1 MSYYILPRNHN
12 LIYKSLECIE
22 NKTTIKPVVSF
33 SLAEYLYEIKKKISE
48 KGIDWDT
55 FKKYTNPYEYI
66 HSIVPGKKKSVSK
79 YKPLSRSY
87 FKMLE
92 ILKTFDFDFETN
104 INTFHLA
111 EGPGGFI
118 EAMVSYR
125 RCPKDKYI
133 GITLLDDKEDP
144 TIPSWKKSETFLKNN
159 ENVFIEKGRDKTGD
173 ILSLNNFLYCKEK
186 YSSSMD
192 FITGDGGFDFS
203 IDFNK
208 QEISISKLLF
218 AQVIYAIVLQKKNGS
233 FVLKVFDCFMQHTI
247 DILYLLSSFYNKV
260 YIMKPNSSRFANS
273 EKYIICKGFLFDSCE
288 SFFPYLLNVFTKMI
302 TIESENIQRFLNV
315 PISNYYLSKIEEYNA
330 IFGQQQIE
338 NIYYTIS
345 LIDSKISNEKIEQM
359 IKSENIQ
366 EIQNEIITL
375 KKKYN
380 KLYDDSKH
388 AFANQSKN
396 NV

>member
-1 MSYYILPRNHN
+1 MSYYLLPRNHN
-12 LIYKSLECIE
+12 LIYKSLECVE

-33 SLAEYLYEIKKKISE
+33 SLADYLYDIKKKISE

-55 FKKYTNPYEYI
+55 YKKYTNPYEYI

-92 ILKTFDFDFETN
+92 ILRTFEFNFATN

-125 RCPKDKYI
+125 KSTQDKYI

-144 TIPSWKKSETFLKNN
+144 TIPSWKKSESFLKNN
-159 ENVFIEKGRDKTGD
+159 PNVFIEKGRDKTGD

-203 IDFNK
+203 VDFNK

-233 FVLKVFDCFMQHTI
+233 FVLKLFDCFMQHTI
-247 DILYLLSSFYNKV
+247 DILYLLSSFYSKV

-273 EKYIICKGFLFDSCE
+273 EKYIICKGFLFESCE
-288 SFFPYLLNVFTKMI
+288 LFFPYLLNVFTKMI

-315 PISNYYLSKIEEYNA
+315 PISNYYLTKVEEYNA

-345 LIDSKISNEKIEQM
+345 LIDSKISSEKIDQM
-359 IKSENIQ
+359 IKINTQKCVQWCLRHNVVHNSNLHIVENVFLS
-366 EIQNEIITL
+366 QNNLI
-375 KKKYN
+375 
-380 KLYDDSKH
+380 
-388 AFANQSKN
+388 
-396 NV
+396 

>member
-1 MSYYILPRNHN
+1 MSYYLLPRNHN

-125 RCPKDKYI
+125 KCPKDKYI

-159 ENVFIEKGRDKTGD
+159 ANVFIEKGRDKTGD

-260 YIMKPNSSRFANS
+260 YVMKPNSSRFANS

-359 IKSENIQ
+359 IKLNTQKCVQWCLRHNVLHNSNLHVVENIFLS
-366 EIQNEIITL
+366 QNNLI
-375 KKKYN
+375 
-380 KLYDDSKH
+380 
-388 AFANQSKN
+388 
-396 NV
+396 

>member
-1 MSYYILPRNHN
+1 MSYYLLPRNHN
-12 LIYKSLECIE
+12 LIYKSLECVE
-22 NKTTIKPVVSF
+22 NKTTIKPVISF
-33 SLAEYLYEIKKKISE
+33 SLADYLYDIKKKISE

-55 FKKYTNPYEYI
+55 YKKYTNPYEYI

-92 ILKTFDFDFETN
+92 ILRTFEFNFATN

-125 RCPKDKYI
+125 KSTQDKYI

-144 TIPSWKKSETFLKNN
+144 TIPSWKKSESFLKNN
-159 ENVFIEKGRDKTGD
+159 PNVFIEKGRDKTGD

-203 IDFNK
+203 VDFNK

-233 FVLKVFDCFMQHTI
+233 FVLKLFDCFMQHTI
-247 DILYLLSSFYNKV
+247 DILYLLSSFYSKV

-273 EKYIICKGFLFDSCE
+273 EKYIICKGFLFESCE
-288 SFFPYLLNVFTKMI
+288 LFFPYLLNVFTKMI

-315 PISNYYLSKIEEYNA
+315 PISNYYLTKVEEYNA

-345 LIDSKISNEKIEQM
+345 LIDSKISSEKIDQM
-359 IKSENIQ
+359 IKLNTQKCVQWCLRHNVVHNSNLHIVENVFLS
-366 EIQNEIITL
+366 QNNLI
-375 KKKYN
+375 
-380 KLYDDSKH
+380 
-388 AFANQSKN
+388 
-396 NV
+396 

>member
-1 MSYYILPRNHN
+1 MSYYLLPRNHN
-12 LIYKSLECIE
+12 LIYKSLECVE
-22 NKTTIKPVVSF
+22 NKTTIKPVISF
-33 SLAEYLYEIKKKISE
+33 SLADYLYDIKKKISE

-55 FKKYTNPYEYI
+55 YKKYTNPYEYI

-92 ILKTFDFDFETN
+92 ILRTFEFNFATN

-125 RCPKDKYI
+125 KSTQDKYI

-144 TIPSWKKSETFLKNN
+144 TIPSWKKSESFLKNN
-159 ENVFIEKGRDKTGD
+159 PNVFIEKGRDKTGD

-203 IDFNK
+203 VDFNK

-233 FVLKVFDCFMQHTI
+233 FVLKLFDCFMQHTI
-247 DILYLLSSFYNKV
+247 DILYLLSSFYSKV

-273 EKYIICKGFLFDSCE
+273 EKYIICKGFLFESCE
-288 SFFPYLLNVFTKMI
+288 LFFPYLLNVFTKMI

-315 PISNYYLSKIEEYNA
+315 PISNYYLTKVEEYNA

-345 LIDSKISNEKIEQM
+345 LIDSKISSEKIDQM
-359 IKSENIQ
+359 IKLNTQKCVQWCLRHNVIHNSNLHIVENVFLS
-366 EIQNEIITL
+366 QNNLI
-375 KKKYN
+375 
-380 KLYDDSKH
+380 
-388 AFANQSKN
+388 
-396 NV
+396 

>member
-1 MSYYILPRNHN
+1 
-12 LIYKSLECIE
+12 
-22 NKTTIKPVVSF
+22 
-33 SLAEYLYEIKKKISE
+33 
-48 KGIDWDT
+48 
-55 FKKYTNPYEYI
+55 
-66 HSIVPGKKKSVSK
+66 
-79 YKPLSRSY
+79 
-87 FKMLE
+87 
-92 ILKTFDFDFETN
+92 
-104 INTFHLA
+104 
-111 EGPGGFI
+111 
-118 EAMVSYR
+118 
-125 RCPKDKYI
+125 
-133 GITLLDDKEDP
+133 
-144 TIPSWKKSETFLKNN
+144 
-159 ENVFIEKGRDKTGD
+159 
-173 ILSLNNFLYCKEK
+173 
-186 YSSSMD
+186 MD

-203 IDFNK
+203 VDFNK

-273 EKYIICKGFLFDSCE
+273 EKYIICKGFLFESCE

-359 IKSENIQ
+359 IKLNTQKCVQWCLRHNVLHNPNLHIVDNIFLS
-366 EIQNEIITL
+366 QN
-375 KKKYN
+375 N
-380 KLYDDSKH
+380 FD
-388 AFANQSKN
+388 
-396 NV
+396 

>member
-1 MSYYILPRNHN
+1 MSYYLLPRNHN
-12 LIYKSLECIE
+12 LIYKSLECVE

-33 SLAEYLYEIKKKISE
+33 SLADYLYDIKKKISE

-55 FKKYTNPYEYI
+55 YKKYTNPYEYI

-92 ILKTFDFDFETN
+92 ILKTFEFNFATN

-125 RCPKDKYI
+125 KSTQDKYI

-144 TIPSWKKSETFLKNN
+144 TIPSWKKSESFLKNN
-159 ENVFIEKGRDKTGD
+159 PNVFIEKGRDKTGD

-203 IDFNK
+203 VDFNK

-233 FVLKVFDCFMQHTI
+233 FVLKLFDCFMQHTI
-247 DILYLLSSFYNKV
+247 DILYLLSSFYSKV

-273 EKYIICKGFLFDSCE
+273 EKYIICKGFLFESCE
-288 SFFPYLLNVFTKMI
+288 LFFPYLLNVFTKMI

-315 PISNYYLSKIEEYNA
+315 PISNYYLTKVEEYNA

-345 LIDSKISNEKIEQM
+345 LIDSKISSEKIDQM
-359 IKSENIQ
+359 IKLNTQKCVQWCLRHNVVHNSNLHIVENVFLS
-366 EIQNEIITL
+366 QNNLI
-375 KKKYN
+375 
-380 KLYDDSKH
+380 
-388 AFANQSKN
+388 
-396 NV
+396 

>member
-1 MSYYILPRNHN
+1 MSYYLLPRNHN

-66 HSIVPGKKKSVSK
+66 HSVVPGKKKSVSK

-92 ILKTFDFDFETN
+92 ILKTFDFNFETN

-125 RCPKDKYI
+125 KCPKDKYI

-315 PISNYYLSKIEEYNA
+315 PISNYFLSKIEEYNA

-345 LIDSKISNEKIEQM
+345 LIDSKVSNEKIEQM
-359 IKSENIQ
+359 IKLNTQKCVQWCLRHNVLHNSNLHVVENIFLS
-366 EIQNEIITL
+366 QNNLI
-375 KKKYN
+375 
-380 KLYDDSKH
+380 
-388 AFANQSKN
+388 
-396 NV
+396 

>member
-359 IKSENIQ
+359 IKLNTQKCVQWCLRHNVLHNSNLHVVENIFLS
-366 EIQNEIITL
+366 QNNLI
-375 KKKYN
+375 
-380 KLYDDSKH
+380 
-388 AFANQSKN
+388 
-396 NV
+396 

>member
-1 MSYYILPRNHN
+1 MSYYLLPRNHN
-12 LIYKSLECIE
+12 LIYKSLECVE

-33 SLAEYLYEIKKKISE
+33 SLADYLYNIKKKISE

-55 FKKYTNPYEYI
+55 YKKYTNPYEYI

-92 ILKTFDFDFETN
+92 ILRTFEFNFATN

-125 RCPKDKYI
+125 KSTQDKYI

-144 TIPSWKKSETFLKNN
+144 TIPSWKKSESFLKNN
-159 ENVFIEKGRDKTGD
+159 SNVFIEKGRDKTGD

-186 YSSSMD
+186 YSSSMH

-203 IDFNK
+203 VDFNK

-233 FVLKVFDCFMQHTI
+233 FVLKLFDCFMQHTI
-247 DILYLLSSFYNKV
+247 DILYLLSSFYSKV

-273 EKYIICKGFLFDSCE
+273 EKYIICKGFLFESCE
-288 SFFPYLLNVFTKMI
+288 LFFPYLLNVFTKMI

-315 PISNYYLSKIEEYNA
+315 PISNYYLTKVEEYNA

-345 LIDSKISNEKIEQM
+345 LIDSKISSEKIDQM
-359 IKSENIQ
+359 IKLNTQKCVQWCLRHNVVHNSNLHIVENVFLS
-366 EIQNEIITL
+366 QNNLI
-375 KKKYN
+375 
-380 KLYDDSKH
+380 
-388 AFANQSKN
+388 
-396 NV
+396 

>member
-1 MSYYILPRNHN
+1 MSYYLLPRNHN
-12 LIYKSLECIE
+12 LIYKSLECVE

-33 SLAEYLYEIKKKISE
+33 SLADYLYDIKKKISE

-55 FKKYTNPYEYI
+55 YKKYTNPYEYI

-92 ILKTFDFDFETN
+92 ILRTFEFNFATN

-125 RCPKDKYI
+125 KSTQDKYI

-144 TIPSWKKSETFLKNN
+144 TIPSWKKSESFLKNN
-159 ENVFIEKGRDKTGD
+159 PNVFIEKGRDKTGD

-203 IDFNK
+203 VDFNK

-233 FVLKVFDCFMQHTI
+233 FVLKLFDCFMQHTI
-247 DILYLLSSFYNKV
+247 DILYLLSSFYSKV

-273 EKYIICKGFLFDSCE
+273 EKYIICKGFLFESCE
-288 SFFPYLLNVFTKMI
+288 LFFPYLLNVFTKMI

-315 PISNYYLSKIEEYNA
+315 PISNYYLTKVEEYNA

-345 LIDSKISNEKIEQM
+345 LIDSKISSEKIDQM
-359 IKSENIQ
+359 IKLNTQKCVQWCLRHNVVHNSNLHIVENVFLS
-366 EIQNEIITL
+366 QNNLI
-375 KKKYN
+375 
-380 KLYDDSKH
+380 
-388 AFANQSKN
+388 
-396 NV
+396 

>member
-1 MSYYILPRNHN
+1 MSYYLLPRNHN

-66 HSIVPGKKKSVSK
+66 HSVVPGKKKSVSK

-125 RCPKDKYI
+125 KCPKDKYI

-359 IKSENIQ
+359 IKLNTQKCVQWCLRHNVLHNSNLHVVENIFLS
-366 EIQNEIITL
+366 QNNLI
-375 KKKYN
+375 
-380 KLYDDSKH
+380 
-388 AFANQSKN
+388 
-396 NV
+396 

>member
-66 HSIVPGKKKSVSK
+66 HSVVPGKKKSVSK

-125 RCPKDKYI
+125 KCPKDKYI

-247 DILYLLSSFYNKV
+247 DILYLLSSFYNRV

-359 IKSENIQ
+359 IKLNTQKCVQWCLRHNVLHNSNLHVVENIFLS
-366 EIQNEIITL
+366 QNNLI
-375 KKKYN
+375 
-380 KLYDDSKH
+380 
-388 AFANQSKN
+388 
-396 NV
+396 

>member
-1 MSYYILPRNHN
+1 MSYYLLPRNHN
-12 LIYKSLECIE
+12 LIYKSLECVE

-33 SLAEYLYEIKKKISE
+33 SLADYLYDIKKKISE

-55 FKKYTNPYEYI
+55 YKKYTNPYEYI

-92 ILKTFDFDFETN
+92 ILRTFEFNFATN

-125 RCPKDKYI
+125 KSTQDKYI

-144 TIPSWKKSETFLKNN
+144 TIPSWKKSESFLKNN
-159 ENVFIEKGRDKTGD
+159 SNVFIEKGRDKTGD

-233 FVLKVFDCFMQHTI
+233 FVLKLFDCFMQHTI
-247 DILYLLSSFYNKV
+247 DILYLLSSFYSKV

-273 EKYIICKGFLFDSCE
+273 EKYIICKGFLFESCE
-288 SFFPYLLNVFTKMI
+288 LFFPYLLNVFTKMI

-315 PISNYYLSKIEEYNA
+315 PISNYYLTKVEEYNA

-345 LIDSKISNEKIEQM
+345 LIDSKISSEKIDQM
-359 IKSENIQ
+359 IKLNTQKCVQWCLRHNVVHNSNLHIVENVFLS
-366 EIQNEIITL
+366 QNNLI
-375 KKKYN
+375 
-380 KLYDDSKH
+380 
-388 AFANQSKN
+388 
-396 NV
+396 

>member
-1 MSYYILPRNHN
+1 MSYYLLPRNHN
-12 LIYKSLECIE
+12 LIYKSLECVE

-33 SLAEYLYEIKKKISE
+33 SLADYLYDIKKKISE

-55 FKKYTNPYEYI
+55 YKKYTNPYEYI

-92 ILKTFDFDFETN
+92 ILRTFEFNFATN

-125 RCPKDKYI
+125 KSTQDKYI

-144 TIPSWKKSETFLKNN
+144 TIPSWKKSESFLKNN
-159 ENVFIEKGRDKTGD
+159 PNVFIEKGRDKTGD

-203 IDFNK
+203 VDFNK

-233 FVLKVFDCFMQHTI
+233 FVLKLFDCFMQHTI
-247 DILYLLSSFYNKV
+247 DILYLLSSFYSKV

-273 EKYIICKGFLFDSCE
+273 EKYIICKGFLFESCE
-288 SFFPYLLNVFTKMI
+288 LFFPYLLNVFTKTI

-315 PISNYYLSKIEEYNA
+315 PISNYYLTKIEEYNA

-345 LIDSKISNEKIEQM
+345 LIDSKISSEKIDQM
-359 IKSENIQ
+359 IKLNTQKCVQWCLRHNVIHNSNLHIVENVFLS
-366 EIQNEIITL
+366 QNNLI
-375 KKKYN
+375 
-380 KLYDDSKH
+380 
-388 AFANQSKN
+388 
-396 NV
+396 

>member
-1 MSYYILPRNHN
+1 MSYYLLPRNHN
-12 LIYKSLECIE
+12 LIYKSLECVE

-33 SLAEYLYEIKKKISE
+33 SLADYLYDIKKKISE

-55 FKKYTNPYEYI
+55 YKKYTNPYEYI

-92 ILKTFDFDFETN
+92 ILRTFEFNFATN

-125 RCPKDKYI
+125 KSTQDKYI

-144 TIPSWKKSETFLKNN
+144 TITSLKKSESFLKNN
-159 ENVFIEKGRDKTGD
+159 PNVFIEKGRDKTGD

-203 IDFNK
+203 VDFNK

-233 FVLKVFDCFMQHTI
+233 FVLKLFDCFMQHTI
-247 DILYLLSSFYNKV
+247 DILYLLSSFYSKV

-273 EKYIICKGFLFDSCE
+273 EKYIICKGFLFESCE
-288 SFFPYLLNVFTKMI
+288 LFFPYLLNVFTKMI

-315 PISNYYLSKIEEYNA
+315 PISNYYLTKVEEYNA

-345 LIDSKISNEKIEQM
+345 LIDSKISSEKIDQM
-359 IKSENIQ
+359 IKLNTQKCVQWCLRHNVVHNSNLHIVENVFLS
-366 EIQNEIITL
+366 QNNLI
-375 KKKYN
+375 
-380 KLYDDSKH
+380 
-388 AFANQSKN
+388 
-396 NV
+396 

>member
-1 MSYYILPRNHN
+1 MSYYLLPKNHN
-12 LIYKSLECIE
+12 LIYKSLECVENITIE
-22 NKTTIKPVVSF
+22 PVISF
-33 SLAEYLYEIKKKISE
+33 SLANYLYEIKKKISD
-48 KGIDWDT
+48 KGMEWDM

-66 HSIVPGKKKSVSK
+66 HSIVPGKKKCVSK

-92 ILKTFDFDFETN
+92 ILKTFEFNFGKK

-118 EAMVSYR
+118 EAMVTYR
-125 RCPKDKYI
+125 KCQEDNYI
-133 GITLLDDKEDP
+133 GITLLDDQEDP
-144 TIPSWKKSETFLKNN
+144 TIPSWKKSESFLKNN
-159 ENVFIEKGRDKTGD
+159 ANVFIEKGRDKTGD

-186 YSSSMD
+186 YGSSMD

-218 AQVIYAIVLQKKNGS
+218 AQVVYAIILQKKNGS
-233 FVLKVFDCFMQHTI
+233 FVLKIFDCFMQHTI

-273 EKYIICKGFLFDSCE
+273 EKYIICKGFMFESCE

-302 TIESENIQRFLNV
+302 TIESENIQRFLNI
-315 PISNYYLSKIEEYNA
+315 PMSNYFLTKIEEYNA

-338 NIYYTIS
+338 NIYYTLS
-345 LIDSKISNEKIEQM
+345 LIDSKISNEKLEQM
-359 IKSENIQ
+359 VKSNTQKCVQWCSRHNVLHNSNLHMIENVFIP
-366 EIQNEIITL
+366 QNTPI
-375 KKKYN
+375 
-380 KLYDDSKH
+380 
-388 AFANQSKN
+388 
-396 NV
+396 

>member
-125 RCPKDKYI
+125 KCPKDKYI

-359 IKSENIQ
+359 IKLNTQKCVQWCLRHNVLHNSNLHVVENIFLS
-366 EIQNEIITL
+366 QNNLI
-375 KKKYN
+375 
-380 KLYDDSKH
+380 
-388 AFANQSKN
+388 
-396 NV
+396 

>member
-125 RCPKDKYI
+125 KCPKDKYI
-133 GITLLDDKEDP
+133 GITLLNDKEDP

-359 IKSENIQ
+359 IKLNTQKCVQWCLRHNVLHNSNLHVVENIFLS
-366 EIQNEIITL
+366 QNNLI
-375 KKKYN
+375 
-380 KLYDDSKH
+380 
-388 AFANQSKN
+388 
-396 NV
+396 